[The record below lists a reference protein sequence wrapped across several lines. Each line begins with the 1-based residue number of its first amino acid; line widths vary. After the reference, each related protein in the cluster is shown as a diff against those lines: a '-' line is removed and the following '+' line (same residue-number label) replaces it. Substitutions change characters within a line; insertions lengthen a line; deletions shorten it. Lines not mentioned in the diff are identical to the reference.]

1 MPNFVADNVRSA
13 ESQLLLRAVA
23 EELKIPLLHIV
34 RSSELS
40 LLSNDS
46 PDIALNTIRQSAGTA
61 LTLLDSYLL
70 GLELADTQDQ
80 LELEPISVNSA
91 LYDVMNELDQVATQH
106 QTKLQLN
113 ISNNVGLVMANALGL
128 RAALLSLGVAFY

>member
-1 MPNFVADNVRSA
+1 
-13 ESQLLLRAVA
+13 
-23 EELKIPLLHIV
+23 LLHIV

-80 LELEPISVNSA
+80 LELS
-91 LYDVMNELDQVATQH
+91 
-106 QTKLQLN
+106 
-113 ISNNVGLVMANALGL
+113 
-128 RAALLSLGVAFY
+128 LSLLIQLYMML